1 MTKATEFTQQ
11 EVIEKDR
18 DEQFED
24 MYYKLTCER
33 CGEEV
38 LGTVLAKD
46 FDGSIIRLASVFDKV
61 IAHNMTHY
69 VPLNTE

>member
-1 MTKATEFTQQ
+1 
-11 EVIEKDR
+11 
-18 DEQFED
+18 

-61 IAHNMTHY
+61 IAHNMKHY
-69 VPLNTE
+69 EPLNAE